1 MEIQKLYQQAIK
13 FASSKHAA
21 MGQKVPGTATARIL
35 SRGIIPPP
43 SHRYRAN
50 PFAWYYTTPFTLMS
64 FISELRPFQPLP
76 SKLSTISIQHNN
88 YFKS

>member
-35 SRGIIPPP
+35 SRGIYHPLHPDVLYFRTKAISTP
-43 SHRYRAN
+43 SIK
-50 PFAWYYTTPFTLMS
+50 TL
-64 FISELRPFQPLP
+64 
-76 SKLSTISIQHNN
+76 NN
-88 YFKS
+88 

>member
-35 SRGIIPPP
+35 SRGIIPPRSP
-43 SHRYRAN
+43 
-50 PFAWYYTTPFTLMS
+50 
-64 FISELRPFQPLP
+64 
-76 SKLSTISIQHNN
+76 
-88 YFKS
+88 